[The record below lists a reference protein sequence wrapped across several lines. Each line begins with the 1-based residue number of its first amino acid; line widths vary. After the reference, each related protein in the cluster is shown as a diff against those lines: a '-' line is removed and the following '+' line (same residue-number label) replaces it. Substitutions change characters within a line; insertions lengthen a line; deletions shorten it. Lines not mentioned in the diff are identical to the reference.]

1 MRFKVNVTGK
11 GDKVVSIEGN
21 DKLVGELLQEIAD
34 TFGIDMDNV
43 ISIRFGYP
51 PQSVE
56 INDDSI
62 VKLLEDIGLSS
73 GEKIG
78 VTLRD
83 NGNGSII
90 PEQNK
95 QNNIE
100 ATLKDSQSSFVA
112 NDGTKWVLQQ
122 HVVPD
127 DNSCLF
133 HAISYCMYKD
143 ISLSKGLR
151 ERVAK
156 EIMQDKDTYNEAIL
170 GKSPQSYMNWI
181 LQKDSWG
188 GGIEIA
194 ILSKVL
200 GVAVY
205 VLDIDALKF
214 EKFNEDKYDEFI
226 IILFSGVHYDAIEST
241 TKKTVFNVRTDEAL
255 CQMVLACSLEIAS
268 KMKKGGKSFNS
279 QKANIICN
287 ICHKTFVGEREISKH
302 AESTG
307 HTDFGQA

>member
-1 MRFKVNVTGK
+1 MRFKVNVSGK
-11 GDKVVSIEGN
+11 GDKVVSVDGN
-21 DKLVGELLQEIAD
+21 EKLLGELLQEIAE

-43 ISIRFGYP
+43 ISVRFGYP
-51 PQSVE
+51 PQTVK
-56 INDDSI
+56 INDESI
-62 VKLLEDIGLSS
+62 VRPLEDIGLSS

-78 VTLRD
+78 VTLKND
-83 NGNGSII
+83 NDMSNIS
-90 PEQNK
+90 PQNK
-95 QNNIE
+95 QNNGE
-100 ATLKDSQSSFVA
+100 VALKDNQSSFVA
-112 NDGTKWVLQQ
+112 DDGVKWILQQ

-156 EIMQDKDTYNEAIL
+156 EIMQDKETYNEAIL
-170 GKSPQSYMNWI
+170 GKAPRLYMDWI

-200 GVAVY
+200 NVAVY

-241 TKKTVFNVRTDEAL
+241 TKKTVFNVKTDEAF
-255 CQMVLACSLEIAS
+255 CQMVLACSLEIAT

-279 QKANIICN
+279 QKANIVCN
-287 ICHKTFVGEREISKH
+287 ICHKTFMGEREIAKH